1 MLLEVLLLDHG
12 YEAYMGYSCSFLAV
26 GKCLRMDLLWILL
39 MKIMRHHGVLGRM
52 FGVPLLEIAGWGR
65 PSSRGGAG
73 CRRPYPL
80 STSQSHI
87 QIYILTLRLPP
98 QHSSFLKCQD
108 QPDSTTTC
116 TSFPLSDSAQYLP
129 RFHLQRVNPPTSL
142 QAHTGSLLMTHACS
156 LIKLLLIGDSGE
168 SGYF

>member
-1 MLLEVLLLDHG
+1 MLI
-12 YEAYMGYSCSFLAV
+12 F
-26 GKCLRMDLLWILL
+26 
-39 MKIMRHHGVLGRM
+39 GRVKVFENGFVVDTFDENNETSWPSWKDVWCAT
-52 FGVPLLEIAGWGR
+52 FGNRRLGR

-87 QIYILTLRLPP
+87 QIYTLTLRLPP

-108 QPDSTTTC
+108 QPDNTTTC
-116 TSFPLSDSAQYLP
+116 TSFPLPDSAQYLP
-129 RFHLQRVNPPTSL
+129 RFHLQRVDPPTSL

>member
-1 MLLEVLLLDHG
+1 MLI
-12 YEAYMGYSCSFLAV
+12 F
-26 GKCLRMDLLWILL
+26 
-39 MKIMRHHGVLGRM
+39 GRVKVFENGFVVDTFDENNETSWPSWKDVWCAT
-52 FGVPLLEIAGWGR
+52 FGNRRLGR

-108 QPDSTTTC
+108 QPDNTTTC
-116 TSFPLSDSAQYLP
+116 TSFPLPDSAQYLP
-129 RFHLQRVNPPTSL
+129 RFHLPACRSTHKLASSYWFTADDTCMQFN
-142 QAHTGSLLMTHACS
+142 QASP
-156 LIKLLLIGDSGE
+156 
-168 SGYF
+168 YW